1 MVSHLDSLAL
11 RTVTSVIGQLVV
23 EELPVI
29 LDLMAS
35 WDSHIPADIRPSR
48 VVGLGLNLRELSANP
63 SVDDAVV
70 HDINRDPRLPFGDDI
85 FDVVLNTV
93 SVDYLTRPVDVFK
106 DVARVLRPGG
116 LFLVVFSNRMFPDK
130 AVRVWCDSSEEERV
144 ILVEEFFSRAGGFEK
159 PQTFVSR
166 GRPRPRDDKYAD
178 HLSTSDRIYA
188 VYAEWIDGHADR
200 TPRPQPVLGSEMVF
214 SPEEVQQRTRRIK
227 ETLRCPHR
235 DGRLDKW
242 TVPNNPFGQTWDNEH
257 MYVCFNDACPYFV
270 GGWQHM
276 SQQGNRSASYRLMY
290 NQEKDTLLP
299 YPGPRPHGT
308 V

>member
-1 MVSHLDSLAL
+1 MPADSSNEAEMMVSGEPLKQCQQYPCSPMDARDAFKRLDEGDDGEYYAQDRMVSHLDSLAL

-48 VVGLGLNLRELSANP
+48 VVGLG
-63 SVDDAVV
+63 
-70 HDINRDPRLPFGDDI
+70 
-85 FDVVLNTV
+85 LNTV

-188 VYAEWIDGHADR
+188 VYAE
-200 TPRPQPVLGSEMVF
+200 
-214 SPEEVQQRTRRIK
+214 
-227 ETLRCPHR
+227 
-235 DGRLDKW
+235 
-242 TVPNNPFGQTWDNEH
+242 
-257 MYVCFNDACPYFV
+257 
-270 GGWQHM
+270 
-276 SQQGNRSASYRLMY
+276 
-290 NQEKDTLLP
+290 
-299 YPGPRPHGT
+299 
-308 V
+308 